1 MSASY
6 EVDMIL
12 VQVPKGFAQKF
23 LANPGGLRVW
33 LRDTWGA
40 TLTEVPLGVWH
51 TKGVYDENPKEGRP
65 IYHIGTKLE
74 KLAEKTG

>member
-1 MSASY
+1 MSAPY

-33 LRDTWGA
+33 LRDSGGA
-40 TLTEVPLGVWH
+40 TLTEVPLGGDH
-51 TKGVYDENPKEGRP
+51 RRP
-65 IYHIGTKLE
+65 
-74 KLAEKTG
+74 